1 MKIIHT
7 KKKIT
12 KQILNINSK
21 KDLVYKDYQQLLSTV
36 KINKKFEHFIQ
47 SINFDISLY
56 KINNFMLSMVSQNS
70 ELDLIMRNIEP
81 LINSSMTLKE
91 QNMFKL
97 KTLYSYFH

>member
-12 KQILNINSK
+12 KQILNIKSK
-21 KDLVYKDYQQLLSTV
+21 KELVYKDYQQLLSTA
-36 KINKKFEHFIQ
+36 KLNKKFEHFIQ
-47 SINFDISLY
+47 SINFDITLY
-56 KINNFMLSMVSQNS
+56 KINNFMVSMVSQNH
-70 ELDLIMRNIEP
+70 ELDLLMRNIEP

-97 KTLYSYFH
+97 KTIFAFYH